1 MLKAISI
8 LLVALCPWMLW
19 AKEEQLEIEELKD
32 KAKQV
37 NSQYFQV
44 KKRLKIMDRKANEM
58 NTVMSR
64 QKIDIELQ
72 KQKIAYYEMLI
83 NDYERS
89 SQYHIERLKSM
100 WMGLYKGAY
109 FDMLDV
115 YFSHEELG
123 GYLDAI
129 IEQDWRELEEYA
141 KIRSRIVAVKQE
153 FNLANSTLKK
163 NLIELEAKK
172 HALHDKREKKN
183 VLLASLSRE
192 SKAYQAQLQRL
203 LRTIQKQ
210 PDGVEKGGM
219 IHLKGLLPWPIEGDV
234 VRNFGPF
241 DADGIAQIS
250 QGVDIAADD
259 GTPVKSI
266 YQGRVVFT
274 DWIDTYGYT
283 IIIDHGGGIYSIY
296 GHVQKYFKNPGQEV
310 SAEEVIALAGCSGVI
325 ISPALHFEI
334 RVHDKPQN
342 PLKWLLPE

>member
-1 MLKAISI
+1 MRKAISI
-8 LLVALCPWMLW
+8 LLVVLGPWMLW
-19 AKEEQLEIEELKD
+19 AKDEQLKIEELKD

-44 KKRLKIMDRKANEM
+44 KKRLKIMDQKANEM
-58 NTVMSR
+58 NTVMSK
-64 QKIDIELQ
+64 QKIDIESQ
-72 KQKIAYYEMLI
+72 KQKISYYEMLI

-100 WMGLYKGAY
+100 WLGLYKGAY

-115 YFSHEELG
+115 YFTHEELG

-129 IEQDWRELEEYA
+129 IEQDRRELEEYA
-141 KIRSRIVAVKQE
+141 KIRSRIVAVNQDL
-153 FNLANSTLKK
+153 NLANSALKK
-163 NLIELEAKK
+163 NLMELEAKK
-172 HALHDKREKKN
+172 HSLYNEREKKN

-192 SKAYQAQLQRL
+192 SKTYQAQLQRL

-210 PDGVEKGGM
+210 PGGVEKGGM
-219 IHLKGLLPWPIEGDV
+219 VHLKGLLPWPVKGDI
-234 VRNFGPF
+234 VRDFGPF

-250 QGVDIAADD
+250 QGVDIVAED

-296 GHVQKYFKNPGQEV
+296 GHVQKYFKNPGQDV
-310 SAEEVIALAGCSGVI
+310 SAEEVIALVGCSGVI

-334 RVHDKPQN
+334 RLHDKPQN
-342 PLKWLLPE
+342 PLEWILQE